1 MNNGIFCGLGIDI
14 FRFSVRISYELHT
27 SLIKSGGGNGPMK
40 PGNLRIFESERC
52 QIRRQTR
59 DKDSIE
65 AHIESLMCALFFL
78 ADSCV
83 DSSDISR
90 SSNVARRYES
100 LETHKVFLQ
109 LSTLRHIRI
118 SRWYHDD
125 SPLRACLV

>member
-65 AHIESLMCALFFL
+65 AHIESLMCALFF
-78 ADSCV
+78 
-83 DSSDISR
+83 SR
-90 SSNVARRYES
+90 LLRRPVRYQPI
-100 LETHKVFLQ
+100 F
-109 LSTLRHIRI
+109 
-118 SRWYHDD
+118 
-125 SPLRACLV
+125 